1 MRKIAMHLMRAGVLT
16 LALAGFAAAAVAQQ
30 PSAATLQVARQV
42 VMASGAT
49 RAFDGVIPSI
59 LQQSV
64 AAFVQQN
71 PDLQKQLVESAQ
83 TIRPDFDKRRED
95 INEIVSRIYATRF
108 TEAELKELLAFYNST
123 VGKKFITTVPGVLEE
138 SFRLTQ
144 EWAGKLSEEM
154 VVRLRAEMKR
164 RGHNI

>member
-1 MRKIAMHLMRAGVLT
+1 MRKIAMHLMRAGVVM
-16 LALAGFAAAAVAQQ
+16 LALAGFAGAAVAQQ
-30 PSAATLQVARQV
+30 TNVAHFKLAREV

-59 LQQSV
+59 LQQTM

-95 INEIVSRIYATRF
+95 INDIMGRIYAGRF
-108 TEAELKELLAFYNST
+108 TEAELKELLTFYNST
-123 VGKKFITTVPGVLEE
+123 VGKKFITTMPGVLEE
-138 SFRLTQ
+138 SFRVTQ

-154 VVRLRAEMKR
+154 VARLRAEMKK